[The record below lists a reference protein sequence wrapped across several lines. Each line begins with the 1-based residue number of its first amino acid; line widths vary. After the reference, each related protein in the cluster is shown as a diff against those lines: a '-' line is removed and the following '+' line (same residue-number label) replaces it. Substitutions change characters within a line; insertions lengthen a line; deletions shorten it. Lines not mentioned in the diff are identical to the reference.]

1 MGKPRLLAVVWYIT
15 RRCNLKCDFCYTN
28 SDPSQPIGLHKKYLL
43 SIVEQLNN
51 SSVKHLSI
59 TGGEPFIRNELKDI
73 ITALNSDISINI
85 DTNGVFI
92 PDKWEKIYDD
102 RVNQVCIGIDGPPRL
117 HDIHRAES
125 TKVIEAIRFLQDR
138 DVKIGAPVVITKD
151 NFKHIS
157 EIVRYLISLGINTI
171 SFNKAKPIGRGA
183 KNTQLLLTEEEEKE
197 VLLKIREVI
206 REYSSNRY
214 TFKFNGW
221 YNTTFFDVLGEKY
234 LPSCYCG
241 YWRAAIT
248 PEGDFVPCSLLSLKE
263 YLHLFKRKYKIPNL
277 LKDDLN
283 TSFAESKIFD
293 EYRNA
298 TVKYLPENCANC
310 KYKNRCNHGCRTIA
324 LVETGSL
331 YGRDPVCKVN

>member
-73 ITALNSDISINI
+73 ITALNPDISINI

-102 RVNQVCIGIDGPPRL
+102 RVNQVCIGIDGPPKL

-171 SFNKAKPIGRGA
+171 PVNKAKPIGRGA

-248 PEGDFVPCSLLSLKE
+248 PEGDFVHS
-263 YLHLFKRKYKIPNL
+263 FKRKYKIPN
-277 LKDDLN
+277 
-283 TSFAESKIFD
+283 F
-293 EYRNA
+293 
-298 TVKYLPENCANC
+298 
-310 KYKNRCNHGCRTIA
+310 
-324 LVETGSL
+324 
-331 YGRDPVCKVN
+331 